1 MRNNSLTMNAAC
13 TGARMPRQTM
23 KRFKALRIFAPIGT
37 PAITTRQYPNSG
49 SAFTPKG
56 KTFSI

>member
-1 MRNNSLTMNAAC
+1 MNAAC
-13 TGARMPRQTM
+13 TGARMPPQTM
-23 KRFKALRIFAPIGT
+23 KRFKARRIFAPIGT